1 MTLELSI
8 IWLISKLQEL
18 YSDLNDIVVGCIQK
32 RFIHV
37 IDNEDDEERREKNTR
52 LSRGCIDF

>member
-1 MTLELSI
+1 MTLELSM

-18 YSDLNDIVVGCIQK
+18 YSDLNDILVGCIQK
-32 RFIHV
+32 GFIHV
-37 IDNEDDEERREKNTR
+37 IDNEDDEERRKKDIR